1 MWALLR
7 CDQRNGRNFQRA
19 RPQKVADDGL
29 FLPRTSSRIIVAI
42 VQPIGQELMARATHP
57 LQIDL
62 RFRDA
67 ASKLIDVIVG
77 RLASDFSGDRFDLFG

>member
-1 MWALLR
+1 
-7 CDQRNGRNFQRA
+7 
-19 RPQKVADDGL
+19 
-29 FLPRTSSRIIVAI
+29 
-42 VQPIGQELMARATHP
+42 MARVTNP

-77 RLASDFSGDRFDLFG
+77 RLASDFSGDRFGLFG